1 MLVSLDN
8 ALRTVP
14 MLATLGIRAE
24 EARTGHLVLRL
35 PLCAAVTNHS
45 GALHTA
51 AIFAVGELC
60 AAVVLGTHPTLSRYV
75 QLQKSTKIKYYAPS
89 LMDVTAHAKV
99 TPEMIETVD
108 LGLAAS
114 RNATAQIDVP
124 VQVLDGRG
132 NDVAELVSRF
142 VFRAR

>member
-24 EARTGHLVLRL
+24 EARAGHLILRL
-35 PLCAAVTNHS
+35 PFGHGVTNHA
-45 GALHTA
+45 GAIHSA

-60 AAVVLGTHPTLSRYV
+60 AAVVLGTHPALSRYT

-99 TPEMIETVD
+99 TPEMIEAVERG
-108 LGLAAS
+108 LGQGAAS
-114 RNATAQIDVP
+114 VQLDVP
-124 VQVLDGRG
+124 VQVFDGHG

-142 VFRAR
+142 VFRGR

>member
-99 TPEMIETVD
+99 TPEMIATVE
-108 LGLAAS
+108 LGLGAAA
-114 RNATAQIDVP
+114 RTAQVDVP
-124 VQVLDGRG
+124 VQVLDGEG

-142 VFRAR
+142 VFRSR